1 MKKMTLKMRL
11 LSGLVI
17 VSIALA
23 AGSCA
28 QGADC
33 DEVFSAG
40 VTNTQLESPAVEDVQ
55 FNVGTGE
62 LSVSWPTMWGAGGYL
77 VSATE
82 ITDPENPNVV
92 MEETT
97 IDGTSTSF
105 AVEDDKRYLVSI
117 KTLGNEKLN
126 NTGAE
131 SATEIPYFVGVNGIE
146 VPADTPDLGAFIN
159 EQLAANAE
167 AWEAER
173 KADFNFEIAF
183 DLAPGVEYQFATAV
197 DFGLFP
203 ARIRSLFPDRPAF
216 ITYAA
221 GGSLTT
227 QAGLRLQNL
236 RIDALNADHNGL
248 ICLSKTP
255 SDEIKDANLIYMGG
269 TTVIGAKTYK
279 ELGAGKSCY
288 IIEKPFELKNVWVK
302 DLKKPCLY
310 NNDQGYAPIQVGFIN
325 SIIQLA
331 EGAAKYALVGFR
343 KGNNSIMYFNIEQ
356 TTLYASATYNQSI
369 MAFSAQ
375 APNKCFGSVG
385 SSGAWTV
392 DQFTHYLPE
401 NTQKIADN
409 NRNAPA
415 AKITDCIF
423 VNTYQIIRD
432 GNGFTS
438 KSTIA
443 NTTVYNPLKSFDS
456 SNFDADVKNGA
467 AEPMDPGFTAQPALD
482 LHNVEN
488 GGINLTPTGNALT
501 DRRGDPRW
509 LPAVAAEE

>member
-17 VSIALA
+17 VSMALA

-82 ITDPENPNVV
+82 ITDPENPNVA

-203 ARIRSLFPDRPAF
+203 DRIRSLFPDKPAF
-216 ITYAA
+216 ITYGNEAK
-221 GGSLTT
+221 LTT

-236 RIDALNADHNGL
+236 RIDASLLSGNGL
-248 ICLSKTP
+248 IELSSSP

-269 TTVIGAKTYK
+269 TTMIGAKTYK
-279 ELGAGKSCY
+279 ELGANKSAY
-288 IIEKPFELKNVWVK
+288 IIEKPIEFKNVWVK
-302 DLKKPCLY
+302 DLPKSTVYSNAAYGVTDLR
-310 NNDQGYAPIQVGFIN
+310 FTN
-325 SIIQLA
+325 SIIQTANIGKPFIYLQ
-331 EGAAKYALVGFR
+331 
-343 KGNNSIMYFNIEQ
+343 KGNQHMKNFTIEQ
-356 TTLYASATYNQSI
+356 TTIYDSGTFKNFILALGNQ
-369 MAFSAQ
+369 
-375 APNKCFGSVG
+375 NTTKVFGSVG
-385 SSGAWTV
+385 SGGNWTV
-392 DQFTHYLPE
+392 EESTFYLP
-401 NTQKIADN
+401 N
-409 NRNAPA
+409 NDKKGGDRVRDVASANNL
-415 AKITDCIF
+415 INSIF
-423 VNTYQIIRD
+423 VNIRELAG
-432 GNGFTS
+432 GNGKLFS
-438 KSTIA
+438 KPAVCT
-443 NTTVYNPLKSFDS
+443 NNTVYHFNDS
-456 SNFDADVKNGA
+456 YKLPEYDADGGNI
-467 AEPMDPGFTAQPALD
+467 DPGFTAQPALD